1 MSKLSNLSGTTVLSR
16 RTVLR
21 SGGLAAAGAALGA
34 PAVSKAAASAAEP
47 TINSSF
53 KDFTLPKFHADDS
66 LVKIQQKGELQLCTS
81 NDWPYSYL
89 DEKTNEFNGIDADIL
104 RFATKMLNI
113 GKVSVNTVP
122 FDGMIPGLL
131 DGRFDIVGDSIHY
144 TVARAKVVDFT
155 FPIYYYSEWL
165 VTKSDAAG
173 KVSAIAD
180 LQGKSCGA
188 LLGTNY
194 AEWIQQTPGVTYK
207 GYKTWLDMAQDLQ
220 NGRLDA
226 AVHDQ
231 PIIAATIKDHAD
243 WGLKLSD
250 NYKPHQLKNPAGYSR
265 YAVRQGDVQLRIGFD
280 AALQWMEDQGE
291 MSKILTKWGLGG
303 YNN

>member
-89 DEKTNEFNGIDADIL
+89 DEKTNEFSGIDADIL
-104 RFATKMLNI
+104 RFVTKMLNI
-113 GKVSVNTVP
+113 GKITVNTVP

-131 DGRFDIVGDSIHY
+131 DGRFDIVGNSIRLYRRPGQGRRLH
-144 TVARAKVVDFT
+144 V
-155 FPIYYYSEWL
+155 P
-165 VTKSDAAG
+165 
-173 KVSAIAD
+173 D
-180 LQGKSCGA
+180 L
-188 LLGTNY
+188 LL
-194 AEWIQQTPGVTYK
+194 
-207 GYKTWLDMAQDLQ
+207 LRMACDQERR
-220 NGRLDA
+220 GRQS
-226 AVHDQ
+226 VR
-231 PIIAATIKDHAD
+231 
-243 WGLKLSD
+243 
-250 NYKPHQLKNPAGYSR
+250 YRRPAG
-265 YAVRQGDVQLRIGFD
+265 
-280 AALQWMEDQGE
+280 
-291 MSKILTKWGLGG
+291 
-303 YNN
+303 